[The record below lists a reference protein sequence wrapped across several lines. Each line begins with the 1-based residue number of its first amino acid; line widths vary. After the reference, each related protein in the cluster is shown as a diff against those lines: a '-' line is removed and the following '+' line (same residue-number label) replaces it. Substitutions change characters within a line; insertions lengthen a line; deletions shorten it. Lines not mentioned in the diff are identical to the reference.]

1 MHRGTEVQGRQINFP
16 VSKLHPSLL
25 PQTSPP
31 SPFQILVSP
40 HSSPDPDL
48 GQLCDEVSPSS
59 DLGQLCDEISPSSVS
74 IMAHVSQRPEDE
86 LTALTVR
93 DYLDHTHTC
102 KSGVTHVKSC
112 LGIRTSGE
120 SF

>member
-1 MHRGTEVQGRQINFP
+1 MYQGTEVQGRQINFP

-31 SPFQILVSP
+31 SPFQILLSP

-59 DLGQLCDEISPSSVS
+59 GS
-74 IMAHVSQRPEDE
+74 IMAHVIQLPEDE

-93 DYLDHTHTC
+93 DYSDHTHTC
-102 KSGVTHVKSC
+102 KSGVAHVKSC
-112 LGIRTSGE
+112 LGIQTSGE